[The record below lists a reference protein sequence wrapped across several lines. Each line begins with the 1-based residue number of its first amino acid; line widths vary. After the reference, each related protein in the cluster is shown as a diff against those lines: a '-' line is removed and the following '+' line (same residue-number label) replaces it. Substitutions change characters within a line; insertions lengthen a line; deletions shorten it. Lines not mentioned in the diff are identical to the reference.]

1 MKFDD
6 QFLELVRNSTSIIEM
21 IGSYVRLKKSGKD
34 HSALCPFHNEKT
46 PSFWVS
52 ENKQIFKCF
61 GCGAGGDVFKFVMLM
76 ENLNFP
82 DAVVHVANRQGIP
95 LPKTTEVRDQA
106 NEARAHLLELMA
118 IGRQYFL
125 DCLTDD
131 RLGAEAREYLDKRGL
146 DGGTRDRFAIGYAP
160 AGNQLL
166 SWLKKKKVPLVD
178 AVACGLLSE
187 PEPGQ
192 YRDRFRQRVMFP
204 IQDLS
209 GHTIAF
215 GGRILGEGQ
224 PKYLNSPETALY
236 KKSLNLFAL
245 DKARDT
251 IRKTDVAI
259 IVEGYFDCV
268 VPHQYGFTNTVAS
281 LGTSLTPN
289 QVKLL
294 GRYTRNVVV
303 SFDPDSAGLSAALRS
318 IDLFLEEGFRV
329 NVVGLDEGYDPDSF
343 IREFGRDAF
352 RDRLKNSTPF
362 LEFALTRFQKAQKD
376 PLSPRGKKETVS
388 QILPYLLKIPDRI
401 ERSEYVSR
409 VAAKLEIDEQLIREQ
424 MRKTA
429 AKPGPERALTANWPE
444 ETSLAEKHLVAALA
458 DPEWTEFVVARIK
471 PELLEGLSTA
481 PIFEK
486 VFELLKQNQKISII
500 SLRKLLE
507 EGQSLDLLDT
517 IAMRAPQPP
526 ISEDLIL
533 GSIRALEARRIERQN
548 YLKQEAIRKEQEVD
562 PDSVRLK
569 QWVKEKEELRRRQ
582 NLA

>member
-6 QFLELVRNSTSIIEM
+6 QFLELVRSSTSIIEV

-61 GCGAGGDVFKFVMLM
+61 GCGAGGDVFKFLMLI
-76 ENLNFP
+76 ENLSFP
-82 DAVVHVANRQGIP
+82 DAVAHAANRQGIP
-95 LPKTTEVRDQA
+95 LPKVKAVPDQA
-106 NEARAHLLELMA
+106 NEARAHLLELMEL
-118 IGRQYFL
+118 GRKYFL
-125 DCLTDD
+125 ECLADA
-131 RLGAEAREYLDKRGL
+131 RVASEAQAYLDRRGL
-146 DGGTRDRFAIGYAP
+146 DTATRDRFGIGYAP
-160 AGNQLL
+160 SGNQLL
-166 SWLKKKKVPLVD
+166 AYLRKNNVPLPD

-192 YRDRFRQRVMFP
+192 YRDRFRHRVMFP

-209 GHTIAF
+209 GRTIAF

-224 PKYLNSPETALY
+224 PKYLNSPETPLY

-245 DKARDT
+245 DKAKDT

-259 IVEGYFDCV
+259 LVEGYFDCV
-268 VPHQYGFTNTVAS
+268 VPFQYGFTNTVAS

-294 GRYTRNVVV
+294 GRYTRNVVLG
-303 SFDPDSAGLSAALRS
+303 FDPDSAGLSAALRS

-329 NVVGLDEGYDPDSF
+329 NVVSLPDGYDPDSF
-343 IREFGRDAF
+343 VREFGRDAF
-352 RDRLKNSTPF
+352 RDRLKTSIPY
-362 LEFALTRFQKAQKD
+362 LDFALSRFQKAQKD

-409 VAAKLEIDEQLIREQ
+409 VAGRLGIDEQLIREQ
-424 MRKTA
+424 LRKTA
-429 AKPGPERALTANWPE
+429 AKHGSERAMTANWPE
-444 ETSLAEKHLVAALA
+444 ETSLAENHLVAALT
-458 DPEWTEFVVARIK
+458 DPEWTEFVLARIK
-471 PELLEGLSTA
+471 PELCEGLCTA

-486 VFELLKQNQKISII
+486 VFKLLEQNQKISII

-507 EGQSLDLLDT
+507 EGQSLDLLDK
-517 IAMRAPQPP
+517 IALRAPQLP

-533 GSIRALEARRIERQN
+533 GSIRALEAWRIERQN

-569 QWVKEKEELRRRQ
+569 QLVKEKEELRRRQ